1 MGVWSPV
8 PQVSTSEAAAAVAAH
23 GAALLD
29 VREAAE
35 WRAGRIAGARWIP
48 LGELPGRLDELPAG
62 RVIVVCRSGVRSD
75 LAAEALRERGHDAVN
90 LAGGMLAWQAE
101 GRPVEPAGGYV
112 A

>member
-1 MGVWSPV
+1 VWSPV
-8 PQVSTSEAAAAVAAH
+8 PQVTAAEAAEALAAGVAS
-23 GAALLD
+23 LLD

-48 LGELPGRLDELPAG
+48 LGELPARLAELPAG

-90 LAGGMLAWQAE
+90 LAGGMLAWLAD